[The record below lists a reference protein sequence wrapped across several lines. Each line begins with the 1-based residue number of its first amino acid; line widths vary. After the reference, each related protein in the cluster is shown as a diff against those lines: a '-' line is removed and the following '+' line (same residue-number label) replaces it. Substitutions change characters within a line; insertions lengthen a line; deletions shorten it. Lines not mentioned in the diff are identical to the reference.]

1 MLLSLFCELLGK
13 LVSRNFG
20 LLDGINL
27 DLGNNSEF
35 IDSTFELVLDKL
47 ISWAALCLEKSLNQP
62 ALPHAVI
69 ASNFTEV
76 YIDSLQWDAGIA
88 SKKLMSDFE
97 DLIGRVERFRDL
109 ADYWIRRGKSIN
121 TVHDLL
127 LCYYSSVTI
136 VRLPVKG
143 RYMRMHSQVE
153 QLHAVISSNCRKAH
167 EAKRRIRM
175 LANSDDLQVYLR
187 AAFMHFSQKLDVPF
201 NFVEVAL
208 NHHPGAPKGF
218 SGNMLQL
225 AIIVKD
231 SLHFDAER
239 IFVEIARM
247 VASCIFMDIA
257 RHALLGR
264 QKILDQ
270 LLTDH

>member
-1 MLLSLFCELLGK
+1 M
-13 LVSRNFG
+13 
-20 LLDGINL
+20 I
-27 DLGNNSEF
+27 LGNNYKF
-35 IDSTFELVLDKL
+35 IYSTFEHVLDRL
-47 ISWAALCLEKSLNQP
+47 ISWAAACLEKSLNQP
-62 ALPHAVI
+62 ALPHAII
-69 ASNFTEV
+69 ASNFTDV
-76 YIDSLQWDAGIA
+76 SIDLLQWDASTA
-88 SKKLMSDFE
+88 TKKLMSGFE
-97 DLIGRVERFRDL
+97 DLIDRVERFRDL
-109 ADYWIRRGKSIN
+109 ADSWIRRGKTIN

-127 LCYYSSVTI
+127 HCYYSSVTI

-153 QLHAVISSNCRKAH
+153 QLHAAISSSCSKAH

-225 AIIVKD
+225 ALIIKNN
-231 SLHFDAER
+231 LQFDAER
-239 IFVEIARM
+239 IFIEIARM
-247 VASCIFMDIA
+247 VASCIFLDIA

-264 QKILDQ
+264 REVLG
-270 LLTDH
+270 